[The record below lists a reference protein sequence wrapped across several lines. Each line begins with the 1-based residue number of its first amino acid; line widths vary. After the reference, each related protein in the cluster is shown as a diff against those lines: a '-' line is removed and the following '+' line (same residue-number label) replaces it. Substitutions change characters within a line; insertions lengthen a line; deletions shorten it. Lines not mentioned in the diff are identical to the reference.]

1 MSDMTAIIQPKS
13 DQINADDLLSGPR
26 TIKITKVDVNPG
38 VEQPCTVHYEG
49 ENGRPFKPCKSMARV
64 MVLVWGA
71 DSKQYAGKSMTLYHD
86 PEVKWGGMKVGG
98 IRISHMSDMK
108 SNAPLMLTVTRGK
121 KAPYSVKPL
130 AADVVP
136 LKVVPPEPDAPTQPD
151 AFSVVSFMSEVAN
164 YISTAVDADELSA
177 WWAEQMPRRKQAA
190 GVDAQAARQI
200 AASVTAK
207 INELKGEI

>member
-1 MSDMTAIIQPKS
+1 MTNDMTAIIQPKS

-26 TIKITKVDVNPG
+26 TIKVTKVDVNPG

-49 ENGRPFKPCKSMARV
+49 ENGRPFKPCKSMARIMV
-64 MVLVWGA
+64 MVWGA
-71 DSKQYAGKSMTLYHD
+71 DSKQYVGKSMTLYHD

-136 LKVVPPEPDAPTQPD
+136 LKVVKPVGTDTDLE
-151 AFSVVSFMSEVAN
+151 AFHMDEFENIVNLVLVTMD
-164 YISTAVDADELSA
+164 DADTLA
-177 WWAEQMPRRKQAA
+177 TWWNEQKPLRLQARDADKRRA
-190 GVDAQAARQI
+190 GVIATRVSDQI
-200 AASVTAK
+200 EK
-207 INELKGEI
+207 LKGDC